1 MSFRRK
7 ESSENQIKE
16 LFITSPMVSSPDF
29 DKQDN
34 CRGVDNKEN
43 FSYSK
48 FNNKIQLLDT
58 SSDKLSQNS
67 DISSIP
73 RVSASKVN
81 ASDCHPKSFD
91 PILNYKIV
99 MILIRSLVTF
109 VKSCKLAIN

>member
-48 FNNKIQLLDT
+48 FNNKRNGALNKTYNFDFY
-58 SSDKLSQNS
+58 SS
-67 DISSIP
+67 
-73 RVSASKVN
+73 
-81 ASDCHPKSFD
+81 
-91 PILNYKIV
+91 
-99 MILIRSLVTF
+99 T
-109 VKSCKLAIN
+109 

>member
-48 FNNKIQLLDT
+48 FKNKTI
-58 SSDKLSQNS
+58 
-67 DISSIP
+67 
-73 RVSASKVN
+73 
-81 ASDCHPKSFD
+81 
-91 PILNYKIV
+91 
-99 MILIRSLVTF
+99 
-109 VKSCKLAIN
+109 